1 MARKEITPALVEQVE
16 CLVAE
21 RVALPTISARLG
33 ITEYVV
39 EVIANDDRRRDRPS
53 LPQRTVSRRI
63 PNTKPGIDAT
73 TIRRIHRMLA
83 TGILSHVQ
91 IAREAGV
98 SVNTVS
104 DVVTGKRKAVTTKQ
118 LNPCR
123 GEQFLPE
130 PIRCGQCGAMVS
142 IMPCRACQ
150 ARRQK
155 NSV

>member
-1 MARKEITPALVEQVE
+1 MARKEITPALVEKVE
-16 CLVAE
+16 GLVAQKVE
-21 RVALPTISARLG
+21 LPAISGRLG

-39 EVIANDDRRRDRPS
+39 AVIAGDDGRRDRPS
-53 LPQRTVSRRI
+53 LPHRNVSRRI

-73 TIRRIHRMLA
+73 TIRRIQRMLA
-83 TGILSHVQ
+83 AGILSHVE

-104 DVVTGKRKAVTTKQ
+104 DVVTGKRKAITTKR
-118 LNPCR
+118 LNPSC

-130 PIRCGQCGAMVS
+130 PIRCGECGAMVS
-142 IMPCRACQ
+142 IVPCRACR
-150 ARRQK
+150 ARRQQ

>member
-1 MARKEITPALVEQVE
+1 MARKEITPALVDQVE
-16 CLVAE
+16 GLVVE
-21 RVALPTISARLG
+21 KVALPVISGRVG

-39 EVIANDDRRRDRPS
+39 AVIANDDGRRDRPS

-73 TIRRIHRMLA
+73 TIRRIQRMLA
-83 TGILSHVQ
+83 AGILSHVE

-104 DVVTGKRKAVTTKQ
+104 DVVTGKRKAITTKR
-118 LNPCR
+118 LNSSR

-130 PIRCGQCGAMVS
+130 PMRCGQCGAMISVA
-142 IMPCRACQ
+142 PCRACR
-150 ARRQK
+150 ARIHQET
-155 NSV
+155 V

>member
-1 MARKEITPALVEQVE
+1 MARKEITPALVDQVE
-16 CLVAE
+16 GLVAE
-21 RVALPTISARLG
+21 KVALPEISGRLG

-39 EVIANDDRRRDRPS
+39 AVIAGDDGRRDRPS

-73 TIRRIHRMLA
+73 TIRRIQRMLA
-83 TGILSHVQ
+83 AGILSHVE

-98 SVNTVS
+98 SPNTVS
-104 DVVTGKRKAVTTKQ
+104 DVVTGNRKAVTTKR
-118 LNPCR
+118 LNPSR
-123 GEQFLPE
+123 GEQFLAE

-142 IMPCRACQ
+142 IMPCRACR
-150 ARRQK
+150 ARREK